1 MSPASYATYA
11 KIKGKHAVDKSSH
24 YLELALQYFER
35 SEQAKL
41 RKLAQEYPDKALQ
54 MLDRA
59 VESASADGQSF
70 SSSRREATRR
80 RSLISGM
87 LIEHA

>member
-35 SEQAKL
+35 SEQANNPQIRGKL

-54 MLDRA
+54 MLAARWRAQALTDRA
-59 VESASADGQSF
+59 FLPLDA
-70 SSSRREATRR
+70 RRLAAA
-80 RSLISGM
+80 L
-87 LIEHA
+87 

>member
-35 SEQAKL
+35 SEQANNPQIRGKL

-70 SSSRREATRR
+70 SSSRREAN
-80 RSLISGM
+80 SPPLSN
-87 LIEHA
+87 